1 MMPDD
6 HPQLAPPFLP
16 PVEVPAAP
24 HPRRRY
30 PPWLPWLAIAL
41 APVVAICTAV
51 GAYTMAKAVVRS
63 YAPRVTATNTAHTQ
77 AAKVRQADPTP
88 TYDLAGYQ
96 AAISGP
102 QEQALLA
109 ALNQFR
115 ADSKR
120 YKFQSLTTDSLSLTT
135 AATSWLSA
143 LRHTSPPP
151 GYQASKLN
159 YILAATLA
167 NRAATQT
174 QGGIASADLT
184 ALQKGAALATQA
196 RQALTRATQSAPHG
210 S

>member
-1 MMPDD
+1 MNDD
-6 HPQLAPPFLP
+6 DPQLAPPFLP

-24 HPRRRY
+24 HPKRKY

-63 YAPRVTATNTAHTQ
+63 SAPRVVATNTA
-77 AAKVRQADPTP
+77 
-88 TYDLAGYQ
+88 YDLAGYQ

-102 QEQALLA
+102 QEQAFTA

-120 YKFQSLTTDSLSLTT
+120 YKFQSLTTDSLGLTT

-143 LRHTSPPP
+143 LRATSPSP

-159 YILAATLA
+159 YVMAATLA

-174 QGGIASADLT
+174 QGGIASSSLS

-196 RQALTRATQSAPHG
+196 HQALARATQAAPQG

>member
-1 MMPDD
+1 MTDN
-6 HPQLAPPFLP
+6 HPQLVPPFLP

-24 HPRRRY
+24 HPKRRY

-41 APVVAICTAV
+41 APVIAICTAA

-63 YAPRVTATNTAHTQ
+63 SAPRVSATNTAHTQ
-77 AAKVRQADPTP
+77 AAKAPHTDPP
-88 TYDLAGYQ
+88 RPAYDLAGYQ

-102 QEQALLA
+102 QEQAFIA
-109 ALNQFR
+109 ALDQFR

-120 YKFQSLTTDSLSLTT
+120 YKFQTLTTDSLSLTT
-135 AATSWLSA
+135 AATAWLSA
-143 LRHTSPPP
+143 LRATSPPP

-159 YILAATLA
+159 YMMAATLA

-174 QGGIASADLT
+174 QGGIASANLT

-196 RQALTRATQSAPHG
+196 KQALSRATQAAPQG

>member
-1 MMPDD
+1 VTDD
-6 HPQLAPPFLP
+6 DPQLAPPFLP

-24 HPRRRY
+24 HPKRRY

-63 YAPRVTATNTAHTQ
+63 SAPRVVATNTAHTQ
-77 AAKVRQADPTP
+77 AAKVRHSDPP
-88 TYDLAGYQ
+88 KPAYDLAGYQ

-102 QEQALLA
+102 QEQAFIA

-120 YKFQSLTTDSLSLTT
+120 YKFQSLTTDSLGLTT

-143 LRHTSPPP
+143 LRATSPPP

-159 YILAATLA
+159 YVMAATLA

-174 QGGIASADLT
+174 QGGIASSSLS

-196 RQALTRATQSAPHG
+196 HQALARATQAASQG